1 MTTRGGKQFN
11 EACSAEPVLG
21 EAAEIVAVP
30 DEQNEL
36 LQGLREA
43 EHWYCFGRHRTT
55 FRGAVH
61 TAAFWSAP
69 VWSLAMLLQATS
81 MEMCIHAGLSLA
93 AKAFLFA
100 ASSKYHTHPWKS
112 IKEERLGARLDF
124 LAIHFM
130 IAFSL
135 SLMYSLGLG
144 TLRSGLILVLAGII
158 SLAGAQYSF
167 VGTSKVLRTA
177 LYIAQGALAAAP
189 LVVATLNSF
198 EVLCMLVAGM
208 GYLVGSACYAF
219 EFPTPSRRHWGHVEC
234 WHLLVLVSA
243 SGTYAAN
250 FSVLRRHISSL

>member
-1 MTTRGGKQFN
+1 MNTRDGKHFGKG
-11 EACSAEPVLG
+11 CSEELVLLG
-21 EAAEIVAVP
+21 AVKIIAVP
-30 DEQNEL
+30 DAQKEL
-36 LQGLREA
+36 LQGIREA

-61 TAAFWSAP
+61 TVAFWSSP
-69 VWSLAMLLQATS
+69 VWSLALLFQATS

-100 ASSKYHTHPWKS
+100 ASSKYHTHPWRS

-135 SLMYSLGLG
+135 SPMYSLGLG

-167 VGTSKVLRTA
+167 GTSKVLRTA
-177 LYIAQGALAAAP
+177 LYIVQGALAAAP

-198 EVLCMLVAGM
+198 ELLCMLVAGM

-250 FSVLRRHISSL
+250 YSVLRRHISYL